1 MLAELIEKINRK
13 ETIIGVIGLGYV
25 GLPVAASFAELG
37 FHVIGVDLIEDRV
50 SLINS
55 GKNPIAGDEPGLSG
69 LITAVVTKGQLFTT
83 TDYTLLSN
91 ADVVLIDVQTP
102 VNDEHIPRY
111 EALKAACEALGSV
124 LKDGALVIVE
134 STIAPGTTEN
144 VVLPIL
150 EEQKGGVAGIDFF
163 LGACPERVM
172 PGKLLENLRSMDRVC
187 GGTSPDTAEAMT
199 HLYRHLVEAEL
210 NQSDALTAELVKTTE
225 NAYRDVQIAFANEVA
240 LICEAAGGDVWQVR
254 ELVNKVPARYMHL
267 PGAGVGGHC
276 IPKDSWLLAHGARGK
291 TTVRLIPEARAVND
305 GMPVHM
311 AELTTT
317 AIKMAGIETSKAK
330 VLVLGYS
337 YLEES
342 DDTRNSPSS
351 ILVTRLKDFGLD
363 VVIHDPWIN
372 EYHGDLYVK
381 AANCDAT
388 ILMVGHREYR
398 NLDLLSLRKSL
409 RTPIIVDGRHVIDK
423 AGAED
428 AGLIYYCVGI
438 AKSPHPLA

>member
-1 MLAELIEKINRK
+1 
-13 ETIIGVIGLGYV
+13 
-25 GLPVAASFAELG
+25 
-37 FHVIGVDLIEDRV
+37 
-50 SLINS
+50 
-55 GKNPIAGDEPGLSG
+55 
-69 LITAVVTKGQLFTT
+69 
-83 TDYTLLSN
+83 
-91 ADVVLIDVQTP
+91 
-102 VNDEHIPRY
+102 
-111 EALKAACEALGSV
+111 
-124 LKDGALVIVE
+124 
-134 STIAPGTTEN
+134 
-144 VVLPIL
+144 
-150 EEQKGGVAGIDFF
+150 
-163 LGACPERVM
+163 
-172 PGKLLENLRSMDRVC
+172 
-187 GGTSPDTAEAMT
+187 
-199 HLYRHLVEAEL
+199 
-210 NQSDALTAELVKTTE
+210 
-225 NAYRDVQIAFANEVA
+225 
-240 LICEAAGGDVWQVR
+240 
-254 ELVNKVPARYMHL
+254 MHL

-305 GMPVHM
+305 SMPVHM

-317 AIKMAGIETSKAK
+317 AIKMAGIEMSKAK

-351 ILVTRLKDFGLD
+351 ILVNRLKDFGLD

-381 AANCDAT
+381 AANCDAA